1 MKVCKCPQC
10 GANLTFTDDRDVG
23 YCEFCGTKISFEDM
37 RVTQRIIDE
46 AEMKRAETEQLR
58 EKHRIEIEQK
68 KMEEEERQKLEAKN
82 FREKRAR
89 EQSMLK
95 KIYFTVSAVLLIAFI
110 IFFLGDKYMEGALM
124 LLLLLI
130 FLMMGGIYIFS
141 EFSKKTEEKLQFLNG
156 AIRFPRDMEPFEGK
170 KYDEISEA
178 LARAGFRNIQCIN
191 LRDLTFGILKKPNTV
206 EEVCINGAP
215 ISSGGQIYMPDTPI
229 KIKYHGFDR

>member
-10 GANLTFTDDRDVG
+10 GANLAFTDDRDVG

-58 EKHRIEIEQK
+58 EKHRIEVEQK

-82 FREKRAR
+82 FREKRMR
-89 EQSMLK
+89 EHGILK
-95 KIYFTVSAVLLIAFI
+95 KVYFIVSAVLLLASI
-110 IFFLGDKYMEGALM
+110 ISFLRDAYLVGTLM
-124 LLLLLI
+124 VLLLLI
-130 FLMMGGIYIFS
+130 FMLLDGIYIFS
-141 EFSKKTEEKLQFLNG
+141 DFPKKTEEKLQFLNG
-156 AIRFPRDMEPFEGK
+156 AIRFPRNLEPFQGK
-170 KYDEISEA
+170 NYDEISEA
-178 LARAGFRNIQCIN
+178 LARAGFRNIQCVN

-215 ISSGGQIYMPDTPI
+215 ILSGGQIYMPDTPI